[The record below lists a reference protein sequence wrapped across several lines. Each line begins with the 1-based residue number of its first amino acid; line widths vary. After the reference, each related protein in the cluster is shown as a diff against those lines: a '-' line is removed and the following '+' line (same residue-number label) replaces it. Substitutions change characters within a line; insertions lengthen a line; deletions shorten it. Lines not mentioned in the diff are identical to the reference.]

1 MKSKYDFEK
10 PLTGRKLLE
19 KLCSQYNLFSIGIV
33 TLWDLFIN
41 DHLEKEETSL
51 ERIETKW

>member
-33 TLWDLFIN
+33 TL
-41 DHLEKEETSL
+41 
-51 ERIETKW
+51 